1 MLKVSSFNLY
11 LYHGTPQQVDTEPQ
25 EWQTLEEW
33 YLKKTSQNAESSS
46 EIQIG
51 DLKMI
56 QTNAISHNH
65 V

>member
-11 LYHGTPQQVDTEPQ
+11 LYHGTLQQVDAEPQ